1 MTTDTIENRV
11 ENGYSHEGL
20 TFNRLYTQDG
30 INPLNQVK
38 YNSRETKIVNRK
50 TGEVLFHLDNIE
62 APESWSQLAVDI
74 AAEKYFRE
82 PEHGVETSI
91 RGMVERVATAIY
103 QHGVRNHYFAT
114 EKDGEIFRDELAH
127 ILINQ
132 KASFNSPVWFNV
144 GLTEMYGIKGEPS
157 GNWAYDSEKK
167 EVIQT
172 PDTYSRPQ
180 ASACFIQSVDDS
192 LLNGESS
199 MIDLQNSEIRLFK
212 QGSGTGTNFSTIR
225 GKGEKLSGGGYS
237 SGLISFLNGYNAW
250 GGAIKSGGTT
260 RRAAKM
266 VMLDHDHPEIFEF
279 VDWKYEGERMAR
291 DLIRAGWPSDY
302 EDKVYSSVPGQNSNN
317 SVRLTDEFMNAL
329 GNPNAT
335 FNTTNRKDGKV
346 HGTFKVTDLWDAIIE
361 AAWECGDPGLQ
372 FHTTINDWNTVP
384 ETAPVRGSN
393 PCSEYMHVDDSA
405 CNLASLNLVKFEN
418 PDGTFDV
425 EGYKHTVDVTFT
437 AQEILVG
444 MSSFPTR
451 KIARNSENLRPIGI
465 GYANLGALLMR
476 AGIPYDSNE
485 AETITGS
492 LTAILTGE
500 AYLQSARIAG
510 THIGPFNEFEKNRV
524 PFLKVIDKH
533 RQKVGEITKTKSIY
547 EYLIEAAGKVWNQTF
562 ELGEKNGYRNSQAS
576 VLAPTGTIALAMDC
590 DTTGIEPDY
599 SYVKYKKL
607 AGGGSAKIVNQSIPT
622 TLTRLDY
629 DDNTTKGIVTYIVG
643 HLDAKGEGNPQGAPH
658 LREEHYSAVVAAK
671 EAGRPEA
678 LEKLGYEK
686 AQIKEI
692 INYIDGHQ
700 TIEGAPGLN
709 LEHLAIFETANKSG
723 DGVRYISPM
732 GHIRVMAAAQP
743 FISGAISKTINHPN
757 DATKEDIANAYLTG
771 WRKGLKAIA
780 LYRDGSKWSQ
790 PLNSRKTDKE
800 EELNLEKEV
809 MSLQWGQRKKL
820 NDQREGIT
828 QKFKLGETSFYVRT
842 GEYDD
847 GTLGELFLDAHQGG
861 SEWKTA
867 IQMLSHIASK
877 AIQYGM
883 PVKELVDDFTFIQA
897 QPRGVVVGN
906 KDIKMVSSMYDF
918 VGRLIGLHYLG
929 KTDLATEPDKVN
941 EMELRYKKTE
951 RVRKALQILNEMEK
965 GNTPVIEIKNDGS
978 EEESHNH
985 DKKEKNNVSFGPPCG
1000 RCGGST
1006 IKTGT
1011 CFTCVNCG
1019 QNGGC
1024 G

>member
-418 PDGTFDV
+418 PDG
-425 EGYKHTVDVTFT
+425 
-437 AQEILVG
+437 
-444 MSSFPTR
+444 
-451 KIARNSENLRPIGI
+451 
-465 GYANLGALLMR
+465 
-476 AGIPYDSNE
+476 
-485 AETITGS
+485 
-492 LTAILTGE
+492 
-500 AYLQSARIAG
+500 
-510 THIGPFNEFEKNRV
+510 
-524 PFLKVIDKH
+524 
-533 RQKVGEITKTKSIY
+533 
-547 EYLIEAAGKVWNQTF
+547 
-562 ELGEKNGYRNSQAS
+562 
-576 VLAPTGTIALAMDC
+576 
-590 DTTGIEPDY
+590 
-599 SYVKYKKL
+599 
-607 AGGGSAKIVNQSIPT
+607 
-622 TLTRLDY
+622 
-629 DDNTTKGIVTYIVG
+629 
-643 HLDAKGEGNPQGAPH
+643 
-658 LREEHYSAVVAAK
+658 
-671 EAGRPEA
+671 
-678 LEKLGYEK
+678 
-686 AQIKEI
+686 
-692 INYIDGHQ
+692 
-700 TIEGAPGLN
+700 
-709 LEHLAIFETANKSG
+709 
-723 DGVRYISPM
+723 
-732 GHIRVMAAAQP
+732 
-743 FISGAISKTINHPN
+743 
-757 DATKEDIANAYLTG
+757 
-771 WRKGLKAIA
+771 
-780 LYRDGSKWSQ
+780 
-790 PLNSRKTDKE
+790 
-800 EELNLEKEV
+800 
-809 MSLQWGQRKKL
+809 
-820 NDQREGIT
+820 
-828 QKFKLGETSFYVRT
+828 
-842 GEYDD
+842 
-847 GTLGELFLDAHQGG
+847 
-861 SEWKTA
+861 
-867 IQMLSHIASK
+867 
-877 AIQYGM
+877 
-883 PVKELVDDFTFIQA
+883 
-897 QPRGVVVGN
+897 
-906 KDIKMVSSMYDF
+906 
-918 VGRLIGLHYLG
+918 
-929 KTDLATEPDKVN
+929 
-941 EMELRYKKTE
+941 
-951 RVRKALQILNEMEK
+951 
-965 GNTPVIEIKNDGS
+965 
-978 EEESHNH
+978 
-985 DKKEKNNVSFGPPCG
+985 
-1000 RCGGST
+1000 
-1006 IKTGT
+1006 
-1011 CFTCVNCG
+1011 
-1019 QNGGC
+1019 
-1024 G
+1024 